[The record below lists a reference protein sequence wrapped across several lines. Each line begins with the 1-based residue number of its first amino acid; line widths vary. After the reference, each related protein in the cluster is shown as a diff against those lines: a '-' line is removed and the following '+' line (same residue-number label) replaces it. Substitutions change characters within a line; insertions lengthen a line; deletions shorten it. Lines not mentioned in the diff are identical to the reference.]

1 MIKPLGDKVLLKMLE
16 TEEVTKSGIVLP
28 TQSKEKSQIA
38 EVIAVGSG
46 IIEDG
51 KKIEMEVKVND
62 QVIVGKYAGTE
73 FKYEDTEYLIVSQ
86 KEILGIIE

>member
-51 KKIEMEVKVND
+51 KKIEMEVKVGN
-62 QVIVGKYAGTE
+62 QVIIGKYSGTE
-73 FKYEDTEYLIVSQ
+73 FKHEDIEYLIVSQ

>member
-1 MIKPLGDKVLLKMLE
+1 MIKPLGNKVLLKMLE

-46 IIEDG
+46 NIEDG
-51 KKIEMEVKVND
+51 KKIEMEVKVSD
-62 QVIVGKYAGTE
+62 KVIVGKYAGTE
-73 FKYEDTEYLIVSQ
+73 FKYEDTEYLIVGQ
-86 KEILGIIE
+86 NEILGIIE

>member
-1 MIKPLGDKVLLKMLE
+1 MLE

-51 KKIEMEVKVND
+51 KKIEMEVKAQD
-62 QVIVGKYAGTE
+62 QVIVGKYSGTE

>member
-28 TQSKEKSQIA
+28 NQSKEKSQIA

-51 KKIEMEVKVND
+51 KKIEMEVNVND
-62 QVIVGKYAGTE
+62 KVIVSKYAGTE
-73 FKYEDTEYLIVSQ
+73 FKYEDIEYLIVSQ

>member
-51 KKIEMEVKVND
+51 KKIEMEVKVQD